1 MQAVDL
7 KHQQSCTGTD
17 RLAQTWARSLQR
29 QHVGHRSHTA
39 TSTWLGLSTSTSH
52 KTAEKY
58 NVFSP
63 KITLWTGKR
72 DNKQALASNFLPAV
86 LRRQA
91 TDAWQKPHLSAQ
103 LQTPN
108 RNGWWHLKF
117 GAPIWGNIWSD
128 FRIWTVPAVYHT
140 FTSLLNTTLQ
150 RIRAFSGLQLLS
162 PAAGLIP
169 SLYFS
174 QQETKPNHDSA
185 TTTTKKPLGS
195 YGNRA

>member
-1 MQAVDL
+1 MTLNTSRAAQARTGWRRPGPGPSNASTLDIAL
-7 KHQQSCTGTD
+7 IRPPPPGLGSAHQQAIKLLKNITCSPQKSPCGQEKGT
-17 RLAQTWARSLQR
+17 T
-29 QHVGHRSHTA
+29 
-39 TSTWLGLSTSTSH
+39 
-52 KTAEKY
+52 
-58 NVFSP
+58 N
-63 KITLWTGKR
+63 
-72 DNKQALASNFLPAV
+72 ALASDFLPAV